1 MAPPGPWA
9 GQRLY
14 REVRELDLLGSALI
28 PEADLDFID

>member
-9 GQRLY
+9 GQCLY
-14 REVRELDLLGSALI
+14 QEVRGLDLLGPALI